1 MSGEITLAPLIP
13 WPLIA
18 AAGALAAVFL
28 SIAAW
33 RGGRGVLWRVGAM
46 AVLLAVLANPLIVIE
61 EREPRPDVAVV
72 VVDQSGSQAVAG
84 RAIESA
90 AALEQIKAAV
100 SGFDNFVLNVVRVD
114 EDASETGGEGGTR
127 LFGPLARA
135 MAEVPGGQLAGAI
148 VITDG
153 QVHDVPSRPPAGPL
167 HVFVTGKQGEKDR
180 HIVVERAPGYGI
192 VGKKMTVVF
201 RIEDKDDPDNRLA
214 RVHFRVDGGE
224 AGSALVPVGRNVT
237 HEFILDHAGVTVLE
251 LEAELIEGELSSLNN
266 RAVVAING
274 VRDRLRVLLVSGQP
288 HAGERAWRNLLKSDP
303 SVDLIHFTILRPPDK
318 EDYTPLQELALIS
331 FPVRELFEV
340 KLPEFDLIVFDRYR
354 VRDVLPH
361 SYLINIGNY
370 VRDGGALMLSVGPE
384 FAGDRSLYQTSLGEI
399 MPTAPTGNILER
411 GFKPDV
417 TQLGRRHPVSAGIE
431 VGKEGSWGRWFR
443 QMEAEVRTGQV
454 LMEGIDGRPL
464 LVLDRQGK
472 GRIAQLLSD
481 QIWLWARGFE
491 GGGPQAELL
500 RRLAHWLMKEPDLEE
515 EALSARVH
523 DGRLLIER
531 RSLTA
536 GSAEVTVTGP
546 SGDKRKV
553 TLEAGDDGAPAHGGV
568 DLEGSGLYRVD
579 DGSRTALAAA
589 GALNSIEMTDLR
601 ATADRLAPIAEETG
615 GGIAWI
621 AAGIPEIRRT
631 RQGRDTAGRGWIG
644 LRRNEA
650 FAITGI
656 AETPLLP
663 GPLALILILGTLAGA
678 WWREGR

>member
-1 MSGEITLAPLIP
+1 MNGGITLAPLIP

-18 AAGALAAVFL
+18 AAGVLAAVL
-28 SIAAW
+28 LGIAAW
-33 RGGRGVLWRVGAM
+33 RASRGVLWRVGAM
-46 AVLLAVLANPLIVIE
+46 AVLLAALANPMIVIE
-61 EREPRPDVAVV
+61 ERSPRPDVAVV

-84 RAIESA
+84 RADESA
-90 AALEQIKAAV
+90 AALEQLRAAV
-100 SGFDNFVLNVVRVD
+100 SGFDNFELNVVRVD
-114 EDASETGGEGGTR
+114 EGIPDSGDEGGTR

-135 MAEVPGGQLAGAI
+135 MAEVPSGQFAGAI
-148 VITDG
+148 LITDG

-167 HVFVTGKQGEKDR
+167 HVFLTGKRDEKDR

-192 VGKKMTVVF
+192 VGKKISVVF
-201 RIEDKDDPDNRLA
+201 RVEDREGPANRMA
-214 RVHFRVDGGE
+214 RVHFRVDGAE

-237 HEFILDHAGVTVLE
+237 QEFVLDHAGVTVLE
-251 LEAELIEGELSSLNN
+251 LEAEPIEGELSTLNN
-266 RAVVAING
+266 RAVLAING

-303 SVDLIHFTILRPPDK
+303 SVDLVHFTILRPPDK
-318 EDYTPLQELALIS
+318 EDYTPLRELALIS

-340 KLPEFDLIVFDRYR
+340 KLPDFDLIVFDRYR

-361 SYLINIGNY
+361 AYLVNIGEY
-370 VRDGGALMLSVGPE
+370 VRAGGALMLSVGPE
-384 FAGDRSLYQTSLGEI
+384 FAGVRSLFQTPLGEI
-399 MPTAPTGNILER
+399 MPTVPTGRILER
-411 GFKPDV
+411 GFKPRL
-417 TQLGRRHPVSAGIE
+417 TQLGRRHPVSAGLE
-431 VGKEGSWGRWFR
+431 GGKGETWGRWFR
-443 QMEAEVRTGQV
+443 QVEADVRDGQV

-472 GRIAQLLSD
+472 GRVAQLLSD

-536 GSAEVTVTGP
+536 GPAEVTVTGP
-546 SGDKRKV
+546 SGDKRTV
-553 TLEAGDDGAPAHGGV
+553 TLEADDDEAPARARV
-568 DLEGSGLYRVD
+568 DLEGPGLYRVD

-589 GALNSIEMTDLR
+589 GDLNSIEMTDLR
-601 ATADRLAPIAEETG
+601 ATADRLAPIAGETG
-615 GGIAWI
+615 GGVAWI
-621 AAGIPEIRRT
+621 AAGIPEVRRT
-631 RQGRDTAGRGWIG
+631 RSGRDTAGRGWIG
-644 LRRNEA
+644 LRRNQA
-650 FAITGI
+650 FAITGV

-663 GPLALILILGTLAGA
+663 GPLALVLILGTLAAA

>member
-1 MSGEITLAPLIP
+1 MSGEISLAPLIP

-18 AAGALAAVFL
+18 AAGALAAVLL
-28 SIAAW
+28 SITAW
-33 RGGRGVLWRVGAM
+33 RASRGVLWRVAAM
-46 AVLLAVLANPLIVIE
+46 AVLLAALANPLIVIE

-84 RAIESA
+84 RFAESE

-100 SGFDNFVLNVVRVD
+100 SGFDDFELNVVRVD
-114 EDASETGGEGGTR
+114 EGVPESGGEGGTR

-148 VITDG
+148 LITDG
-153 QVHDVPSRPPAGPL
+153 QVHDVPSQPFTGPL
-167 HVFVTGKQGEKDR
+167 HVFLTGKQGEKDR
-180 HIVVERAPGYGI
+180 HIVIERAPGYGI
-192 VGKKMTVVF
+192 VGKKMTVVY
-201 RIEDKDDPDNRLA
+201 RVEDREGPARRMA
-214 RVHFRVDGGE
+214 RVYFRVDGTE
-224 AGSALVPVGRNVT
+224 AGTALVPVGRKIT

-251 LEAELIEGELSSLNN
+251 LEAEPIEGDLSTLNN

-303 SVDLIHFTILRPPDK
+303 SVDLVHFTILRPPEK
-318 EDYTPLQELALIS
+318 EDYTPLRELALIS

-361 SYLINIGNY
+361 AYLINIGEY
-370 VRDGGALMLSVGPE
+370 VRGGGGLMLSAGPE
-384 FAGDRSLYQTSLGEI
+384 FAGVRSLFQTPLAGV
-399 MPTAPTGNILER
+399 MPTTPTGRILER
-411 GFKPDV
+411 GFKPEL
-417 TQLGRRHPVSAGIE
+417 TQLGRRHPVSAGLSG
-431 VGKEGSWGRWFR
+431 GKGEAWGRWFR
-443 QMEAEVRTGQV
+443 QMEAEVREGQV

-472 GRIAQLLSD
+472 GRVAQLLSD

-515 EALSARVH
+515 EALNARVH

-536 GSAEVTVTGP
+536 GPTDVTVTGP
-546 SGDKRKV
+546 SGDIRTV
-553 TLEAGDDGAPAHGGV
+553 TLEAGDDEAAARARV
-568 DLEGSGLYRVD
+568 DLDGPGLYRVD

-589 GALNSIEMTDLR
+589 GALNSIEMADLR
-601 ATADRLAPIAEETG
+601 ATAARLAPFARETG
-615 GGIAWI
+615 GGVAWI
-621 AAGIPEIRRT
+621 ASGVPEIRRT
-631 RQGRDTAGRGWIG
+631 RSGRDTAGRGWIG

-650 FAITGI
+650 YAITGV

-663 GPLALILILGTLAGA
+663 GPLALALILGALAAA
-678 WWREGR
+678 WWWEGR

>member
-1 MSGEITLAPLIP
+1 MNGGMTLAPLIP

-28 SIAAW
+28 GISAW
-33 RGGRGVLWRVGAM
+33 RSGRGVLWRVGAM
-46 AVLLAVLANPLIVIE
+46 AVLLAVLTNPLIVIE
-61 EREPRPDVAVV
+61 EREPRPDVAIV
-72 VVDQSGSQAVAG
+72 VVDQSGSQAFAG
-84 RAIESA
+84 RKGESA
-90 AALEQIKAAV
+90 AALEKIMAAV
-100 SGFDNFVLNVVRVD
+100 SGFDNFQLNVVRVD
-114 EDASETGGEGGTR
+114 EGVAETGGEGGTR

-135 MAEVPGGQLAGAI
+135 LAEVPGGQFAGAI

-153 QVHDVPSRPPAGPL
+153 QVHDVPPRPPAVPL
-167 HVFVTGKQGEKDR
+167 HVFLTGRQGEKDR
-180 HIVVERAPGYGI
+180 HIVVKRAPGYGI

-201 RIEDKDDPDNRLA
+201 RVEDKDDPDNRFA
-214 RVHFRVDGGE
+214 RVHFRVDGAE

-237 HEFILDHAGVTVLE
+237 QEFVLDHAGVTVLE
-251 LEAELIEGELSSLNN
+251 LEAEPIEGELSILNN
-266 RAVVAING
+266 RAVFAING

-303 SVDLIHFTILRPPDK
+303 SVDLVHFTILRPPEK
-318 EDYTPLQELALIS
+318 EDYTPLRELALIS
-331 FPVRELFEV
+331 FPVRELFEL
-340 KLPEFDLIVFDRYR
+340 KLNEFDLIVFDRYR

-361 SYLINIGNY
+361 AYLINIGEY
-370 VRDGGALMLSVGPE
+370 VRDGGALMLSAGPE
-384 FAGDRSLYQTSLGEI
+384 FAGVRSLFQTPLGSI
-399 MPTAPTGNILER
+399 MPTTPTGRILER
-411 GFKPDV
+411 GFKPDI
-417 TQLGRRHPVSAGIE
+417 TQLGRRHPVSAGLE
-431 VGKEGSWGRWFR
+431 GGKGKAWGRWFR
-443 QMEAEVRTGQV
+443 QMEADVRAGQV
-454 LMEGIDGRPL
+454 LLEGIDGRPL

-472 GRIAQLLSD
+472 GRVAQLLSD

-536 GSAEVTVTGP
+536 GPVEVTVSGP

-553 TLEAGDDGAPAHGGV
+553 TLEAENDEAPARAAV
-568 DLEGSGLYRVD
+568 DLDGPGLYRVN

-589 GALNSIEMTDLR
+589 GALNSLEMTDLR
-601 ATADRLAPIAEETG
+601 ATADRLAPIAGESG
-615 GGIAWI
+615 GGVAWI

-631 RQGRDTAGRGWIG
+631 RLGRDTAGRGWIG

-663 GPLALILILGTLAGA
+663 GPLALVLILGAFAAA